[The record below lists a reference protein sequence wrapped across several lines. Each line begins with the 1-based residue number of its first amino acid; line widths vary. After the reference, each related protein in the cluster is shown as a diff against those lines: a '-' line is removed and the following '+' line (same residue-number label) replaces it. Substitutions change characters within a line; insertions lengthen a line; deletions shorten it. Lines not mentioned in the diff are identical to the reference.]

1 MTIYLY
7 NALIYQILM
16 SKFYFMSIVNV
27 FIHAFIAMI
36 IALSHL
42 KKTHLFTKLDFG
54 GIHIHTLVCC
64 RLTI

>member
-42 KKTHLFTKLDFG
+42 KKNSFVHQVRLWRYPYPYFG
-54 GIHIHTLVCC
+54 L
-64 RLTI
+64 L

>member
-42 KKTHLFTKLDFG
+42 KKKL
-54 GIHIHTLVCC
+54 ICSPS
-64 RLTI
+64 